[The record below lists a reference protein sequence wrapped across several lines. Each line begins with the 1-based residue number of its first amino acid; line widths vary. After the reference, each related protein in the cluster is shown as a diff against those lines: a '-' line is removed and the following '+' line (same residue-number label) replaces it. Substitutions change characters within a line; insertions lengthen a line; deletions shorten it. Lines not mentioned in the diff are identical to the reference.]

1 MEKRRRRMSGSNSA
15 GEKRPEPGGASIEQ
29 MADSSQRTAIEGAG
43 KPADDA
49 PDGQN
54 KNEPMTAPPAR
65 ASQPKKQRAG
75 DKEAFLDRS
84 LQKQIGSVLRD
95 SFADIEKEALPERL
109 QELIKALQAKEQS
122 RR

>member
-1 MEKRRRRMSGSNSA
+1 MSGSNSG
-15 GEKRPEPGGASIEQ
+15 GEKRPEPGGGSIEQ
-29 MADSSQRTAIEGAG
+29 MADSSQQIAIEGAG

-49 PDGQN
+49 AHGQN
-54 KNEPMTAPPAR
+54 KNQPMTAPPAR
-65 ASQPKKQRAG
+65 AGQPKNQRASN
-75 DKEAFLDRS
+75 KEAFLDRS

-109 QELIKALQAKEQS
+109 QDLIKALQAKERP